1 MELTLGDVAVRHGVT
16 QRAVQQAVALGQLA
30 PLRRVGKAYLVD
42 DLAAQAWMRSSSRGR
57 RWSAVVREAALD
69 LLTSGTTR
77 LISGP
82 EKSRLARRLRVM
94 DARGIAHASGGLGIW
109 ARYST
114 AESAPLDAI
123 GPSAVAMSELGILEG
138 ESWLSFGRTEDL
150 DAFET
155 EHDVILSADGN
166 LGIVE
171 RSEPDNRLARVLLDA
186 YLLGDARVS
195 AATAVRLEECASAL

>member
-150 DAFET
+150 DAFEA

-166 LGIVE
+166 LGVVE

-195 AATAVRLEECASAL
+195 AAAAVRLEECASAL

>member
-1 MELTLGDVAVRHGVT
+1 MGGMAVRHGVT
-16 QRAVQQAVALGQLA
+16 QRAVQQAGTLGKLA

-42 DLAAQAWMRSSSRGR
+42 DLAAQAWMRSSSRRR

-82 EKSRLARRLRVM
+82 EKSRLARRLRIM

-114 AESAPLDAI
+114 VGSASLDAI
-123 GPSAVAMSELGILEG
+123 GPSDVAMSELGILEG

-150 DAFET
+150 DAFEA

-166 LGIVE
+166 LGVVE

-186 YLLGDARVS
+186 YMLGDARVS
-195 AATAVRLEECASAL
+195 AAAAVRLEECASAL